1 MILVDAHCDSLEKA
15 SQTQSS
21 LISPYNFS
29 KNHRQLQFAA
39 IFCGVEG
46 ESPKDSYL
54 RAQRLLGQY
63 TLSLSSEGLL
73 PVRNS
78 LELDEF
84 LRSDRNGLL
93 LSMEC
98 STGLLGDP
106 AILEKF
112 YNAGL

>member
-73 PVRNS
+73 PVRQFFGIRRIS
-78 LELDEF
+78 T
-84 LRSDRNGLL
+84 LRPERASSFPWKVPPDFW
-93 LSMEC
+93 
-98 STGLLGDP
+98 
-106 AILEKF
+106 AILQFLK
-112 YNAGL
+112 NSITPV